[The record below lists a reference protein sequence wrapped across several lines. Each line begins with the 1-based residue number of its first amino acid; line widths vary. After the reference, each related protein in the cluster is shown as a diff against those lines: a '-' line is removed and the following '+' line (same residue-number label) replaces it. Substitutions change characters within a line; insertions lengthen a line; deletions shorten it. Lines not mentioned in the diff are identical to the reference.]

1 MPGHTILLPI
11 SRRPAAFAAGD
22 VGEGKKGDEMS
33 IHEQKTIGLIIIFI
47 AYVFGM
53 FVMRKLVPEDFRA
66 PIFATILMLGWF
78 IFWASDL

>member
-1 MPGHTILLPI
+1 
-11 SRRPAAFAAGD
+11 
-22 VGEGKKGDEMS
+22 MS

-53 FVMRKLVPEDFRA
+53 FVMRKLVPEDFMY
-66 PIFATILMLGWF
+66 PIFATILMLWWF